1 MADRSLPAAGP
12 SCVLRIDELVLH
24 GFQGVDRY
32 AIAGAIEHEL
42 SRLLGEAR
50 SQQTLLSHESSNGDQ
65 RLDAGS
71 FTVPS
76 DATPGTVGLQVARA
90 IFRSLDSSHRSR
102 APGNPASARPT
113 PAPGAGK

>member
-42 SRLLGEAR
+42 SRLLGEAGSR
-50 SQQTLLSHESSNGDQ
+50 QTLFASEKSIGDH

-71 FTVPS
+71 FAVPS
-76 DATPGTVGLQVARA
+76 DATPGAVGLQVARA
-90 IFRSLDSSHRSR
+90 IFRSLENTNRSR
-102 APGNPASARPT
+102 APGNPASARPA

>member
-1 MADRSLPAAGP
+1 MVDRVRHAAGP

-24 GFQGVDRY
+24 GFERVDRY
-32 AIAGAIEHEL
+32 ALAGAIEREL
-42 SRLLGEAR
+42 GRLLGESGAQQALFAR
-50 SQQTLLSHESSNGDQ
+50 EKSIGDH

-76 DATPGTVGLQVARA
+76 DATPGAVGLQVARA
-90 IFRSLDSSHRSR
+90 IFCGLENTNRSR